1 MGFLIAAI
9 IIAAIL
15 CLRVSVRITAGDD
28 LSLAAGVGFIKI
40 RIFPA
45 KEKKLRL
52 KDFTSESIRKREE
65 KERHSAW

>member
-15 CLRVSVRITAGDD
+15 CLRLSVRIGAGEEF
-28 LSLAAGVGFIKI
+28 SLVAGVGFIKI

-52 KDFTSESIRKREE
+52 RDFEI
-65 KERHSAW
+65 